1 MNDSEKLAELRRQID
16 TVDEQIVAWLN
27 ERARLALQLGILKS
41 QDGKAIEQPDREEAV
56 LKHISKVT
64 QGPLSDEGL
73 RAIFKTIIKV
83 CRTIQFNK

>member
-16 TVDEQIVAWLN
+16 TVDEQLVAWLN
-27 ERARLALQLGILKS
+27 ERARLSLQVGIVKT
-41 QDGKAIEQPDREEAV
+41 QGGTAIEQPDREAAV

-73 RAIFKTIIKV
+73 QTIFKTIIKV